1 MKKQLLFLA
10 MMVTLIL
17 ASCTSDKIQKTTG
30 TVKSIKDSTMLV
42 AIDKYD
48 IRFDVSKA
56 RYDNGAVMKDD
67 SVVIHYIGDLRDKEA
82 KAVLVRLV
90 PKQGTVVEAVYDP
103 SKELIT
109 DQNPMPE
116 EQVKKLEKFARSGKR

>member
-10 MMVTLIL
+10 MVVTLIL
-17 ASCTSDKIQKTTG
+17 TSCSSEKIQKTSG
-30 TVKSIKDSTMLV
+30 KVKDIKDSTMLV

-48 IRFDVSKA
+48 IRFDISKA
-56 RYDNGAVMKDD
+56 RFDNGAVMKDD
-67 SVVIHYIGDLRDKEA
+67 SIVLHYIGNLRDKKA
-82 KAVLVRLV
+82 KALLVRLV

-116 EQVKKLEKFARSGKR
+116 EQVKKLEKFARSGRH

>member
-48 IRFDVSKA
+48 ISFDVSKA

-67 SVVIHYIGDLRDKEA
+67 SVVIHYIGNLRDK
-82 KAVLVRLV
+82 KANALLLRLV
-90 PKQGTVVEAVYDP
+90 PNQGTVVEAVYDP

-116 EQVKKLEKFARSGKR
+116 EQVKKLEKFARSGRH